1 MLVEIMA
8 ILYVI
13 FIITVWVVGWIRDEK
28 KYKVFDKEYPV
39 GSFFYTGIKEQKFP
53 YGKWDFLGQNQDGDY
68 VFERVK

>member
-8 ILYVI
+8 IVYVI
-13 FIITVWVVGWIRDEK
+13 LIITVWVVGWIRDEK
-28 KYKVFDKEYPV
+28 KYKTFDKEYSV

-53 YGKWDFLGQNQDGDY
+53 YRKWDFLGQNQDGDY